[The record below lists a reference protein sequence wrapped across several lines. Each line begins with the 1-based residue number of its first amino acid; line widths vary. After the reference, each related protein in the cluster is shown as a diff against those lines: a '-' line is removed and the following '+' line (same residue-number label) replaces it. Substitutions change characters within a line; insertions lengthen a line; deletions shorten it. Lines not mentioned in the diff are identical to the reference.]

1 MQLRTTILVWYI
13 AGDSFLNPLYLFRV
27 ISIYD
32 WCITYPY
39 EYIIMRST
47 TILVFLLPI
56 KVIYFTKDFTF
67 DNNFT
72 RASNSKTKLLR
83 TTSATT
89 STYLSS
95 QLELQYQV
103 SASEI
108 DFSWSYT
115 ALNSYCTHI
124 MPVLIKRKSGCNNFV
139 PIGSI

>member
-1 MQLRTTILVWYI
+1 MCRGFALQCFH
-13 AGDSFLNPLYLFRV
+13 SFLNPLYLFRV

-39 EYIIMRST
+39 EYMIMRST

-115 ALNSYCTHI
+115 ALNSYRTHI